1 MQHSIEELIRR
12 INVMHDKAM
21 LIHRLRHQFSPHSGK
36 EYDKTTCDNLLAD
49 IQGIALL
56 IAKDK
61 DGEDIVTEMKP
72 SKK

>member
-1 MQHSIEELIRR
+1 
-12 INVMHDKAM
+12 MHDKAM
-21 LIHRLRHQFSPHSGK
+21 MIHRLRHEFSVHSGK
-36 EYDKTTCDNLLAD
+36 EYDKQACDNLLAD

-61 DGEDIVTEMKP
+61 SGKDIVTEMKP